1 MAKKGRFW
9 IFWFQLSKEV
19 GGIFTLNYWNGRKR
33 IQTHGKKWFDLLE
46 IGLGALDCLRLVC
59 VLICIFFFLYIWEN
73 VECPENQKY
82 FKRKNIL
89 CTLKKKVYVIFEF

>member
-59 VLICIFFFLYIWEN
+59 VLICIFFYIFGKMLN
-73 VECPENQKY
+73 VQKI
-82 FKRKNIL
+82 RNIL
-89 CTLKKKVYVIFEF
+89 KEKIFYALLKKRFM